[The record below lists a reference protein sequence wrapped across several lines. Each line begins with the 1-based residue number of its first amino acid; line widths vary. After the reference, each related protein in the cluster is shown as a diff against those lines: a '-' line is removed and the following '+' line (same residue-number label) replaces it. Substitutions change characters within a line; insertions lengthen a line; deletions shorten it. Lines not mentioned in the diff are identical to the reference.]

1 MKPTAARTGAASA
14 APINPGDIWLAQL
27 DATVGSEIQKTRPCV
42 VVSPNEMNA
51 HLRTVIV
58 APMTTG
64 SRPAAFRIALTFQ
77 GKQGLI
83 LLDQIRTLDR
93 SRLVKRLGAL
103 RPATAT
109 LTLET
114 LQAMFAT

>member
-1 MKPTAARTGAASA
+1 MKTGEV
-14 APINPGDIWLAQL
+14 WLADL
-27 DATVGSEIQKTRPCV
+27 DPTVGGEIQKTRPCV

-64 SRPAAFRIALTFQ
+64 ARAAAFRIALTFQ

-83 LLDQIRTLDR
+83 VLDQIRTLDR
-93 SRLVKRLGAL
+93 VRLVKRVGRL
-103 RPATAT
+103 RPQT
-109 LTLET
+109 LAATLET
-114 LQAMFAT
+114 LQAMFTG